1 VKRRKHAFGQSPH
14 LHKQVVVMAL
24 SNCEDGEIPVFA
36 RALDRAIKAAPASD
50 HDPEETRA
58 ILITG
63 IEDAIR
69 RGVRDEDMLTDAA
82 LAALAL
88 YDDDAMDD
96 VMKNTPL

>member
-1 VKRRKHAFGQSPH
+1 MDPRAPS
-14 LHKQVVVMAL
+14 VMIAT
-24 SNCEDGEIPVFA
+24 SNPEDGEILGFA
-36 RALDRAIKAAPASD
+36 RALDRAMKAAPASD

-63 IEDAIR
+63 IDDAIR

-96 VMKNTPL
+96 VIKNAPL